1 MPKQDRA
8 EGLHIQLQAL
18 MLQSS
23 LAQAELTERD
33 FAAERG
39 AAVVISTGAV
49 DAKEEARSV
58 QDRAAAEARNSYRCA
73 AMGLRALQRCQR
85 KSRKEKGEARLGT

>member
-1 MPKQDRA
+1 
-8 EGLHIQLQAL
+8 
-18 MLQSS
+18 MLLIS

-49 DAKEEARSV
+49 DAKEEARSM

-73 AMGLRALQRCQR
+73 PAPPRV
-85 KSRKEKGEARLGT
+85 